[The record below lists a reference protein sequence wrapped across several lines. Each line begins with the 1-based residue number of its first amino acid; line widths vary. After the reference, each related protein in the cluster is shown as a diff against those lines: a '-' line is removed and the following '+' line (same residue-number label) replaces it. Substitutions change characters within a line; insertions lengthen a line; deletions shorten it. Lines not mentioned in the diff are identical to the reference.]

1 MDVNPTTTQPNQ
13 SPALAAPETETEGA
27 AALSSDFETFLKM
40 LTVQMQNQDPLN
52 PIESADFA
60 VQLATFSGVEQQVR
74 TNDLLESMTGQQ
86 SFSGLSQVADWV
98 GMEARAPVSAR
109 WDGTPVA
116 LYPDMPS
123 GTDQATLITRN
134 DAGEEV
140 ARTAIPV
147 SSEPIQWVGS
157 DAGGANLPPGY
168 YSFEIE
174 ARQDGDLISTDPVN
188 TYARITEARLVDGAP
203 VMVFASGETLAA
215 DDVTAVRLPQI

>member
-1 MDVNPTTTQPNQ
+1 MDISTNTQTTQ
-13 SPALAAPETETEGA
+13 SPPLPTPEPETQGA
-27 AALSSDFETFLKM
+27 SAISSDFETFLKM

-52 PIESADFA
+52 PIQSADFA

-74 TNDLLESMTGQQ
+74 TNDLLESMAGQQ

-98 GMEARAPVSAR
+98 GMEARAPVAAR

-134 DAGEEV
+134 AAGEEV

-157 DAGGANLPPGY
+157 DADGANLPAGF

-174 ARQDGDLISTDPVN
+174 ARRDGDLISTDPVD
-188 TYARITEARLVDGAP
+188 TYARITEARLVDGEP
-203 VMVFASGETLAA
+203 VMVFASGDTVAA
-215 DDVTAVRLPQI
+215 EKVTAVRLPQI